1 MKAGVFMMPSH
12 PPERDLYEGHAWD
25 LQHLEFVD
33 RVGFHEAWIGEHFTA
48 PWEPNP
54 APDLLI
60 AQALLRTQRIK
71 LCPGA
76 HLLPYHH
83 PVELAHRVAFLD
95 HMAQGRFMLGV
106 GTSGLPSD
114 WKLFNVDGAAGEN
127 RRMTLEALNIMLR
140 LWQSEEPFEYQGEFW
155 SFNRID
161 TMLDT
166 LKFHLRPF
174 QDPHPPIGIA
184 GLTPGSDTLK
194 FAGENGFLP
203 LSIALSNSYLNTHW
217 QAVVEGAERSGVT
230 PSRSDWRISREVY
243 IAETDQEARDQA
255 LNGML
260 GRVWGEYLLPLFKSF
275 EMMSLF
281 KHHPEVPDSDVT
293 LEYLADYV
301 WLVGSPQTVTQKLG
315 DMYEQTGG
323 FGCLLALTFDQSENN
338 EAWENSQRMLVE
350 DVLPPLCRSVTDAHR
365 PDPDNRLAGPCL

>member
-12 PPERDLYEGHAWD
+12 PPERGLYEGHAWD

-60 AQALLRTQRIK
+60 AQALLRTQHIK

-174 QDPHPPIGIA
+174 QQPHPPIGIA

-338 EAWENSQRMLVE
+338 EAWENSQRMLIE
-350 DVLPPLCRSVTDAHR
+350 DVLPHFADA
-365 PDPDNRLAGPCL
+365 